1 MDHKSGQQ
9 VVCTNIPILC
19 DNDSENDESFRLRI
33 IPSPAN
39 GNAYFI
45 GTVNLATVTIKNEN
59 GEDFI
64 LKIHDCDL
72 FLSFT
77 HCTHAVSPCKER
89 LVLLACK
96 SMEMAG
102 ENLPASC
109 ITLLSDN
116 NRCREYCQVSRL

>member
-1 MDHKSGQQ
+1 MDHKSGEQ

-19 DNDSENDESFRLRI
+19 DDDSENEESFRLRI
-33 IPSPAN
+33 IPSPVN
-39 GNAYFI
+39 VHAYDV
-45 GTVNLATVTIKNEN
+45 GTVNLVTVTIKN

-64 LKIHDCDL
+64 LKIHDCDFVFIL
-72 FLSFT
+72 CTHTHTHT
-77 HCTHAVSPCKER
+77 HCTHAALSCKER

-109 ITLLSDN
+109 ITALSDN
-116 NRCREYCQVSRL
+116 NP